1 MQCPRG
7 CNTKNKHITSCTDNQ
22 CWGCL
27 VMETVSPVCERCEDQ
42 FDRSMTQIRLV
53 WGQLNSM
60 LVAGQSHE
68 IKEHIS
74 GTPARGL
81 VINEQVSKVK
91 DSVRDWAV
99 FVHRVI
105 VRESKQNVEPEDTS
119 TLSILGFIHSKKD
132 WLLTHELAAEFVSD
146 AKNQAKKVSNTIS
159 PETRHRIPIKT
170 TTCQAEDE
178 GGICNGRLY
187 AVLRDKSSKVAS
199 AVYCVTNASHRIAVT
214 DLVGAATESKAWL
227 RNDEAALAL
236 GVSQQHVAVIAHR
249 ESWPTKRDDWKECF
263 YSLEAVENYQSR
275 KANR

>member
-1 MQCPRG
+1 
-7 CNTKNKHITSCTDNQ
+7 
-22 CWGCL
+22 
-27 VMETVSPVCERCEDQ
+27 METVSPVCDRCEDQ

-53 WGQLNSM
+53 WGLLNSM

-74 GTPARGL
+74 GTPSRGL
-81 VINEQVSKVK
+81 AMNEQVLKVK

-170 TTCQAEDE
+170 TTCKAEDE

-199 AVYCVTNASHRIAVT
+199 AVYCVTNASHRM
-214 DLVGAATESKAWL
+214 AAADIVRDKHEPAGWL
-227 RNDEAALAL
+227 RNDKAALSL
-236 GVSQQHVAVIAHR
+236 GVTMQNIKLIAHR

>member
-1 MQCPRG
+1 MQCQRG
-7 CNTKNKHITSCTDNQ
+7 CNTKNKHIAGCTDVQ

-27 VMETVSPVCERCEDQ
+27 VMETTSSTCTRCEDQ

-105 VRESKQNVEPEDTS
+105 VSESEQNVEPEDTS
-119 TLSILGFIHSKKD
+119 TLSILAFIHSQKD
-132 WLLTHELAAEFVSD
+132 WLLTHELAVEFVND
-146 AKNQAKKVSNTIS
+146 AKFQSKKVSNTIS

-178 GGICNGRLY
+178 RGICNGRLY

-199 AVYCVTNASHRIAVT
+199 AVYCVTNASHRIAIT
-214 DLVGAATESKAWL
+214 DLVGAATESRAWL

-236 GVSQQHVAVIAHR
+236 GVTQQHVTVIAHR
-249 ESWPTKRDDWKECF
+249 EGWPTKRDWQDCF
-263 YSLEAVENYQSR
+263 YSLQSVENYQSR
-275 KANR
+275 KANK

>member
-1 MQCPRG
+1 
-7 CNTKNKHITSCTDNQ
+7 
-22 CWGCL
+22 
-27 VMETVSPVCERCEDQ
+27 METVSPVCERCEEQ

-99 FVHRVI
+99 FVHRII
-105 VRESKQNVEPEDTS
+105 VSESEQNVEPEDTS
-119 TLSILGFIHSKKD
+119 TLSILAFIHSQKD
-132 WLLTHELAAEFVSD
+132 WLLTHELAVEFVND
-146 AKNQAKKVSNTIS
+146 AKYQAKKVSNTIS

-178 GGICNGRLY
+178 RGICNGRLY

-199 AVYCVTNASHRIAVT
+199 AVYCVTNASHRIAIT
-214 DLVGAATESKAWL
+214 DLVGAATESRAWL

-236 GVSQQHVAVIAHR
+236 GVTQQHVTVIAHR
-249 ESWPTKRDDWKECF
+249 EGWPTRRDWQDCF
-263 YSLEAVENYQSR
+263 YSLQSVENYQSR
-275 KANR
+275 KANK